1 MCYCRP
7 EVRTPV
13 CIGCVPFLAKE
24 VQILQARLDR
34 MGQGR
39 DFYEHKT
46 QCLEI
51 EVQILQARL
60 DRIIAAQRKTLDDI
74 ATR

>member
-34 MGQGR
+34 
-39 DFYEHKT
+39 
-46 QCLEI
+46 
-51 EVQILQARL
+51 
-60 DRIIAAQRKTLDDI
+60 IIAAQRKTLDDI